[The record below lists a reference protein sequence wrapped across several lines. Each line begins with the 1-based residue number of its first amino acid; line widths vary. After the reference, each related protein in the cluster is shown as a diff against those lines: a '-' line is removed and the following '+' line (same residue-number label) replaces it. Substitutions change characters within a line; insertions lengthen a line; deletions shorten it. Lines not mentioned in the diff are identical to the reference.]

1 MQLPEEFAGG
11 GVGGW
16 IGAIAATVIGGGLML
31 RKWLSR
37 DAVDRAGDRAE
48 VNIIETLTAQLAA
61 ANARAD
67 TFAKERNDAIREI
80 GDLKAQVAQL
90 TAKVEIMQN
99 QLERMYG
106 QTNPSGT

>member
-1 MQLPEEFAGG
+1 MQMPDDFSTGGVWGWVGG
-11 GVGGW
+11 GVASV
-16 IGAIAATVIGGGLML
+16 IGAALML

-48 VNIIETLTAQLAA
+48 VNIIETLTSQLAA

-67 TFAKERNDAIREI
+67 MFAKERNDAIREI

-106 QTNPSGT
+106 KTNPSGT

>member
-1 MQLPEEFAGG
+1 MQFPEEFSGG

-16 IGAIAATVIGGGLML
+16 VGAIAATVIGGGLML

-37 DAVDRAGDRAE
+37 DAVDRAGDKAE
-48 VNIIETLTAQLAA
+48 VNIIETLTIQLAVA
-61 ANARAD
+61 TARAD
-67 TFAKERNDAIREI
+67 AFAKERNESVREI
-80 GDLKAQVAQL
+80 GEQKAQIAKL
-90 TAKVEIMQN
+90 TVQVEMMQA